1 MSHFDA
7 QPGGSVDDRLAGTA
21 VRAHSRAVAALNDR
35 LRTSGLGGQVMAS
48 VGLVALGDEFVAQVL
63 TAVCSFSSFTPDNDP
78 YGEHDFGTVDIGG
91 QSVVWK
97 IDYYD
102 RSMRFGSE
110 NPADEAVTTR
120 VMTVMLAE
128 DY

>member
-1 MSHFDA
+1 VSHSEG
-7 QPGGSVDDRLAGTA
+7 QEGGSVGGRLAGTA
-21 VRAHSRAVAALNDR
+21 VRAHRRAVAALNDR
-35 LRTSGLGGQVMAS
+35 LRTSGLGGQVLAS
-48 VGLVALGDEFVAQVL
+48 AGLVALGDELVAQVL
-63 TAVCSFSSFTPDNDP
+63 TAVRSFSSFTPDNDP

-102 RSMRFGSE
+102 RSMRYASE
-110 NPADEAVTTR
+110 SPADQAVTSR
-120 VMTVMLAE
+120 VMTMMLAE